1 MKKMKYFGTD
11 GIRGRAG
18 EPPITVDFMLHLG
31 WAVGRVLSERF
42 GERAAVVIGKD
53 TRISGYQFES
63 ALEAG
68 FSAAGVDIMLLG
80 PMPTPAVAH
89 LTRSMHAAAGVIIS
103 ASHNPFHDNGVKY
116 LARDGHKLGDKMQ
129 AQVEERLQQPIRQVP
144 NRELGK
150 AWRIYDAIGRYIEFC
165 KGTLTWGVQLNGL
178 KSVVDSANG
187 ANYRIGPEVLREL
200 GAEVVSIFD
209 KPDGFNINRDCGSN
223 HPQALS
229 RREREEQAGRGLSS
243 YGGAEVF
250 REVGADVVSMFDKP
264 DGVNVNRDC
273 GSTHR
278 RALSRRVVEEQA
290 GLGLAFDGDG
300 DRVILVDHRGERVD
314 GDQILFNLA
323 EARRAA
329 GQLNGGVVGTVMSNF
344 GLEQAFAQRNIDFV
358 RSQVGDRHVHEAL
371 LVRGWILGGEASGHI
386 LCLDRAAS
394 GCGIV
399 SALQV
404 LETMVKSG
412 RSLADLTAGMQRC
425 PQTTINVPVSSRKA
439 VNLEHESIASAL
451 RSAETDLGDQGR
463 VILRPSGTEPVVRV
477 TVEGFDAAQ
486 VDRLVNSLAGAVE
499 RALAAA

>member
-31 WAVGRVLSERF
+31 WAVGRVLAERF

-89 LTRSMHAAAGVIIS
+89 LTRSMHAAAGVVIS
-103 ASHNPFHDNGVKY
+103 ASHNPFHDNGVKFF
-116 LARDGHKLGDKMQ
+116 AGDGHKLGDEMQ

-165 KGTLTWGVQLNGL
+165 KGTLTWGIQLNGL
-178 KSVVDSANG
+178 KIVVDSANG
-187 ANYRIGPEVLREL
+187 ANYRIGPEVFREL
-200 GAEVVSIFD
+200 GADVVSIFD
-209 KPDGFNINRDCGSN
+209 KPDGFNINRDCGST
-223 HPQALS
+223 HPQAL
-229 RREREEQAGRGLSS
+229 A
-243 YGGAEVF
+243 
-250 REVGADVVSMFDKP
+250 
-264 DGVNVNRDC
+264 
-273 GSTHR
+273 
-278 RALSRRVVEEQA
+278 RRVVEEQA
-290 GLGLAFDGDG
+290 DLGLAFDGDG
-300 DRVILVDHRGERVD
+300 DRVILVDHRGEPVD
-314 GDQILFNLA
+314 GDQILFVLA

-329 GQLNGGVVGTVMSNF
+329 GELNGGVVGTVMSNF

-371 LVRGWILGGEASGHI
+371 LERGWVLGGEASGHI

-404 LETMVKSG
+404 LEVMVKSG

-425 PQTTINVPVSSRKA
+425 PQTTINVPVASRKA
-439 VNLEHESIASAL
+439 VNLEHEGIVSAL
-451 RSAETDLGDQGR
+451 RSAENDLGDQGR

-486 VDRLVNSLAGAVE
+486 VDRLVNRLAGAVE
-499 RALAAA
+499 EALAAA